1 MAADRIA
8 QVPDN
13 LVDGV
18 QEWVR
23 HTDDDDIR
31 GVCALQ
37 RHRDGRWSWQV
48 DVWVAEFVR
57 DEPLESELRLAIAAA
72 IRSVNGVTEVAEET
86 VRCGCYQGRPAARL
100 SFERFPKS
108 SMQWRLEPAP
118 TLILGS
124 ADQVARRGFNGS
136 RRVIGSGRMRI
147 RSAPIT
153 AMKWASLGSLNAS
166 MLASRSAA

>member
-1 MAADRIA
+1 VAADRIE

-37 RHRDGRWSWQV
+37 RHREGRWSWQV

-57 DEPLESELRLAIAAA
+57 DEPLESELRLAVAAA
-72 IRSVNGVTEVAEET
+72 IRSVDGVTEVAEEDREVWVLSGSPSGEDL
-86 VRCGCYQGRPAARL
+86 VRAVSEVVDAMAPRTRAHRDAGL
-100 SFERFPKS
+100 S
-108 SMQWRLEPAP
+108 
-118 TLILGS
+118 
-124 ADQVARRGFNGS
+124 
-136 RRVIGSGRMRI
+136 
-147 RSAPIT
+147 
-153 AMKWASLGSLNAS
+153 
-166 MLASRSAA
+166 